1 MRTRSDIQSAIEAL
15 EHCSILTED
24 TSFAARCEA
33 IDFLEFQGIDF
44 VDSQSVGG
52 EPDGEW
58 LALRRRAT
66 LLRDTLEEINERV
79 FQRFRA
85 KIASGNYERNDLLDE
100 YKQYIDTAPQVD
112 DQDVAYHDLDLFVN
126 GLLKLDLP
134 VGELCQIDPDMVAYQ
149 PTPARLIFE
158 LIEKA
163 DLGPDDVFFD
173 IGSGLGQVAILVALL
188 TGATTKGIEFQPIYC
203 DYSRR
208 CAQRLHLSNVEF
220 INQDARR
227 VDYSTGT
234 VFYMYTP
241 FRGDMLKAVL
251 ERLRCVAQQRVIRLC
266 TYGPCTPEV
275 AEEGWLVSTS
285 GDVRNERTIV
295 MFKSV

>member
-1 MRTRSDIQSAIEAL
+1 MRIQGDIWSAIEAL
-15 EHCSILTED
+15 ECRSSLWEK
-24 TSFAARCEA
+24 TSFAARLEA
-33 IDFLEFQGIDF
+33 IDFLEFHVIDLA
-44 VDSQSVGG
+44 DSQPAGG
-52 EPDGEW
+52 EQDSEW

-66 LLRDTLEEINERV
+66 SLRDTLEAINDCV
-79 FQRFRA
+79 FKRFQD
-85 KIASGNYERNDLLDE
+85 KIASGNYERDDLLAE
-100 YKQYIDTAPQVD
+100 FGQYIDAPQAD
-112 DQDVAYHDLDLFVN
+112 NHDDVAYQNLDLFVN
-126 GLLKLDLP
+126 GLLKLDFP
-134 VGELCQIDPDMVAYQ
+134 IGELCELDPDMVAYQ

-158 LIEKA
+158 LIRKV

-188 TGATTKGIEFQPIYC
+188 TGATTKGVEFQPVYC

-208 CAQRLHLSNVEF
+208 CVQRLKLSGVEF

-241 FRGDMLKAVL
+241 FRGEMLNAVL
-251 ERLRCVAQQRVIRLC
+251 KRLRCVAQQRVIRLC

-275 AEEGWLVSTS
+275 AEQGWLIPTS
-285 GDVRNERTIV
+285 GDVSSEQTVVVFEIV
-295 MFKSV
+295 